1 VKYANTGRTN
11 DPHRSGGH
19 GPRGRHLRLRLLLSG
34 LAAEIVLLNR
44 TREKAEGEAMDLRHA
59 EPFTHR
65 TRIWTGD
72 FSDLKGAAVTVV
84 LAGAPQK
91 KGET

>member
-1 VKYANTGRTN
+1 MQIPEGQTTRIAVVGTGHVGATFAYA
-11 DPHRSGGH
+11 
-19 GPRGRHLRLRLLLSG
+19 LLLSG